1 MYQVIVVVN
10 PRTENEEWR
19 HEGFYSD
26 YQQAE
31 GVQYDLANRMYCG
44 DVDGYVQVNEI
55 KE

>member
-19 HEGFYSD
+19 HEGFYENLSTAQSERD
-26 YQQAE
+26 RISE
-31 GVQYDLANRMYCG
+31 RMWYG